1 MFRMKKKEA
10 QTETAA
16 PSRPNAAPE
25 AHRVGIEDRPR
36 RAVSTRDRPQA
47 PGTRL
52 GLRRLRPGL
61 IGRSGTEAAA
71 GERGTGRAVDPAQPS
86 RAGRDCAPQAGLAL
100 RGAFGGSTH
109 PCRLA

>member
-1 MFRMKKKEA
+1 MFNRGTR
-10 QTETAA
+10 Q
-16 PSRPNAAPE
+16 
-25 AHRVGIEDRPR
+25 GGFRPR
-36 RAVSTRDRPQA
+36 RADSTGTGTGS

-61 IGRSGTEAAA
+61 IGRAAQRPQEEREAPAEPLTRHSRPVRA
-71 GERGTGRAVDPAQPS
+71 ETAPRKRGLP
-86 RAGRDCAPQAGLAL
+86 L